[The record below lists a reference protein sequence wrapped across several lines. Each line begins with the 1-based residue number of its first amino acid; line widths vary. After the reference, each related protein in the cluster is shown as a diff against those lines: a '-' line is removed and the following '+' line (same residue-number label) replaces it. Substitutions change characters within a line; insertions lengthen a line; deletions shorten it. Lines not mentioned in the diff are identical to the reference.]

1 MPGCRLI
8 TRLSAV
14 YFIIGGKEVWFR
26 KKMNFK
32 GKIYATPVVKWF
44 RLQAEPFF
52 GRKFAVCYANP
63 QLSFMAKRQ
72 KVQKQ
77 PNPFSHS
84 VAYLFQINF
93 L

>member
-26 KKMNFK
+26 KKVNFK

-44 RLQAEPFF
+44 RLIGLE
-52 GRKFAVCYANP
+52 KKTS
-63 QLSFMAKRQ
+63 LSD
-72 KVQKQ
+72 
-77 PNPFSHS
+77 
-84 VAYLFQINF
+84 F
-93 L
+93 LKI